1 MTTALNRRQFVQAAG
16 AACAS
21 AVASPALAAQ
31 GPAGTLFCA
40 IGLLDEDFVHQTGRY
55 VGVRDGRIAYIG
67 DCEPSDAASYGERYD
82 GRGKLLMPALYN
94 AHAHAPMTLL
104 RGYAENLALQDWLNT
119 KVFPFEACI
128 DDAAAGPATELAIAE
143 MLRFGCAGFSDMY
156 FFDDARCEAV
166 LASGIKCNVARSIAA
181 FDAPSYRELPEAQA
195 NAHLLEAWDG
205 AGDGRIKVDLCVHAE
220 YTNGPAVCRGLA
232 EEALEHGSIVQVHV
246 SETRREV
253 EECRARHGGLSP
265 VRFLEECGIFDNPVV
280 AAHCVWV
287 DEDDIA
293 VLAGHGA
300 TVACNPASNLKLAS
314 GFAPVPAML
323 AAGVNVALGTDG
335 PASDNAHNLFRDAYL
350 FATLYK
356 GATGDPTAVTPRQAL
371 YAATRAGAL
380 AQGRYDCGSVAVGNR
395 ADLAVLDVD
404 VPWMH
409 PATDV
414 AANVVYAASGAEVVL
429 TMVDGRVLYRDG
441 EWPTVDVERA
451 QREVDAATE
460 RIVKML

>member
-1 MTTALNRRQFVQAAG
+1 MTALSNRQCPANP
-16 AACAS
+16 AS
-21 AVASPALAAQ
+21 
-31 GPAGTLFCA
+31 TLFCA
-40 IGLLDEDFVHQTGRY
+40 IDLLDENLLHLHGRY

-67 DCEPSDAASYGERYD
+67 AVEPDDAAAYAERYD

-119 KVFPFEACI
+119 KVFPFEARI

-166 LASGIKCNVARSIAA
+166 LASGIKCNVARGIAA
-181 FDAPSYRELPEAQA
+181 FDAPSYAALPEAAA
-195 NAHLLEAWDG
+195 NDHLLKAWDG

-220 YTNGPAVCRGLA
+220 YTNGEAVCRGLA
-232 EEALEHGSIVQVHV
+232 EAALAHGSIVQVHV

-253 EECRARHGGLSP
+253 EECRERHGGLSP
-265 VRFLEECGIFDNPVV
+265 VRFLESCGVFDNPVV

-287 DEDDIA
+287 DDDDIA
-293 VLAGHGA
+293 VLASHGA

-314 GFAPVPAML
+314 GFAPVPKML

-335 PASDNAHNLFRDAYL
+335 PASNNAHNLFRDAYL

-371 YAATRAGAL
+371 HAATRAGAL
-380 AQGRYDCGSVAVGNR
+380 AQGRYDCGAVAVGNR
-395 ADLAVLDVD
+395 ADLVVLDVD

-409 PATDV
+409 PATDM
-414 AANVVYAASGAEVVL
+414 ASNVVYAASGAEVVL
-429 TMVDGRVLYRDG
+429 TMVDGRVLYRNG
-441 EWPTVDVERA
+441 AWTTIDVERA
-451 QREVDAATE
+451 QSEVDSAAK
-460 RIVKML
+460 RIIGELGN